1 MLVPI
6 SRTNPWSHAHH
17 AQGPAADAGAAHRE
31 SGGGGAFAPP
41 SFLALLYLL
50 AGLLAVYLLHAG
62 ARRLYACCVPSAS
75 PPRQPPPPPARP
87 PCRRVDPAE
96 VAVSLPV
103 RAHEG
108 DGDDDDVCAV
118 CLTELQLRE
127 SVKAIPACGH
137 VFHPPCIDRWL
148 QSLAAA
154 GAGHASCPL
163 CRRSAADPVADDDD
177 GPLKPPQQQQQHDEE
192 APAPA
197 AAA

>member
-6 SRTNPWSHAHH
+6 SRTNPWSHAHAHH
-17 AQGPAADAGAAHRE
+17 AQGPAADAGAHRD
-31 SGGGGAFAPP
+31 SGGGAAFAPP

-75 PPRQPPPPPARP
+75 RPARAP
-87 PCRRVDPAE
+87 QPAPALPCRRVDPAE

-103 RAHEG
+103 RAHDG
-108 DGDDDDVCAV
+108 DGDDDVCAV
-118 CLTELQLRE
+118 CLTELQLQE

-148 QSLAAA
+148 QSLAAS

-163 CRRSAADPVADDDD
+163 CRRSATDPVDDD

-197 AAA
+197 A